1 MTSTATRTALLAAS
15 NGAWQNLIGL
25 TDFALTLTRAVCVPH
40 CVASESQSM
49 CRVCV
54 CVCVCVDATPKF
66 DCCNTN
72 AIFLQP
78 KRP

>member
-1 MTSTATRTALLAAS
+1 MTSTATPAALLAAS

-25 TDFALTLTRAVCVPH
+25 TDFALTLTRVVCATE

-54 CVCVCVDATPKF
+54 DATPKF
-66 DCCNTN
+66 DCC
-72 AIFLQP
+72 
-78 KRP
+78 KY